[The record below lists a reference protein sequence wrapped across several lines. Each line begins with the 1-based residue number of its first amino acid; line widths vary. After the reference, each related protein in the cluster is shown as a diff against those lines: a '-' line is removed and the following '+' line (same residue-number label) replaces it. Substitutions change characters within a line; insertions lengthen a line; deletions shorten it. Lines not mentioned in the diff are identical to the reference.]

1 MNGFPSACMT
11 RRLALHMAIWRR
23 MQCILCRKR
32 ALRINVTPVFSRAA
46 WKCPV
51 PCWCLRLRRKN
62 PCRPLHPRPC
72 RRKSPLSCRPK
83 SPLSCRPK
91 NPLLS
96 RPKSPLSCRPKSPL
110 SSRPK
115 NLLLSRPKSLQ
126 LSRLKNP
133 LSCRPK
139 SPLLSRLRNP
149 RRPPRLRTCR
159 MTSKTS
165 TARM

>member
-62 PCRPLHPRPC
+62 PCRPLHPRPY
-72 RRKSPLSCRPK
+72 RRKSLLSCRPKSPLLSRPRNLLSCRLKSLLSCRLKSLLSCRPK

-91 NPLLS
+91 NPL
-96 RPKSPLSCRPKSPL
+96 SCRP
-110 SSRPK
+110 
-115 NLLLSRPKSLQ
+115 
-126 LSRLKNP
+126 KNP

-139 SPLLSRLRNP
+139 NP

>member
-32 ALRINVTPVFSRAA
+32 ALRISVTPVFSRAA

-83 SPLSCRPK
+83 NLLSCRPK
-91 NPLLS
+91 NL
-96 RPKSPLSCRPKSPL
+96 LSCRPETPHPAGSPL
-110 SSRPK
+110 PQPAGGGRQFLAGNFPERGSHGVQHPV
-115 NLLLSRPKSLQ
+115 LP
-126 LSRLKNP
+126 
-133 LSCRPK
+133 C
-139 SPLLSRLRNP
+139 P
-149 RRPPRLRTCR
+149 RRREHKADRGSL
-159 MTSKTS
+159 
-165 TARM
+165 

>member
-51 PCWCLRLRRKN
+51 PCWCLRLRRKS
-62 PCRPLHPRPC
+62 PCRPLRLRPS
-72 RRKSPLSCRPK
+72 RRKSLLLSRPRN
-83 SPLSCRPK
+83 LQSCRPK

-96 RPKSPLSCRPKSPL
+96 RLR
-110 SSRPK
+110 
-115 NLLLSRPKSLQ
+115 
-126 LSRLKNP
+126 NP

-139 SPLLSRLRNP
+139 NPLSCRLRNLLSCRLRNLLSCRP
-149 RRPPRLRTCR
+149 RNLLSCRPRNLRRPPRLRTCR